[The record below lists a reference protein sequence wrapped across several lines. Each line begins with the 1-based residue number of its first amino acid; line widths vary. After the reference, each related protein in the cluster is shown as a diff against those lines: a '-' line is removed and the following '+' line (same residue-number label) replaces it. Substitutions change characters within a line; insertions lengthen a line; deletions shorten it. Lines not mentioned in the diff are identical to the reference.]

1 MTRGQGLAGWLLAIV
16 VAAAFVRL
24 GVWQLD
30 RVHEKQA
37 MLDAAASA
45 QARVL
50 PLADALHDEQAYLQ
64 VRGSGR
70 FLPAP
75 PLLLDGRVR
84 DGRVG
89 VQVYQAFAPDGI
101 ERVLLID
108 MGWLPL
114 PADRRV
120 PHVSTPQGVQTV
132 AGLLAPWPSAGLRLA
147 RASQP
152 PSAGDALLMQID
164 RETTQRILRP
174 TTPLHDGVL
183 RLDPKLPLGYARDLQ
198 LLRNSL
204 PPQRHLGY
212 AVQWFALALAVLVTA
227 GVLTW
232 RIRSRR

>member
-1 MTRGQGLAGWLLAIV
+1 MTRGQGIAGWLLAV
-16 VAAAFVRL
+16 AVAAAFIAL
-24 GVWQLD
+24 GIWQLD
-30 RVHEKQA
+30 RMHEKQG
-37 MLDAAASA
+37 MLDAARSA
-45 QARVL
+45 QTRVL
-50 PLADALHDEQAYLQ
+50 PLAQALRGKQAYLRA
-64 VRGSGR
+64 RGSGR
-70 FLPAP
+70 FLPGP

-101 ERVLLID
+101 ERALLID

-132 AGLLAPWPSAGLRLA
+132 AGLLVPWPSAGLQLG
-147 RASQP
+147 RASRQP
-152 PSAGDALLMQID
+152 PMGDALLMRID

-174 TTPLHDGVL
+174 AAPLHDGVL
-183 RLDPKLPLGYARDLQ
+183 RLDPRLSLGYARDLQ

-232 RIRSRR
+232 RSRDRR

>member
-1 MTRGQGLAGWLLAIV
+1 MTRGQGIAGWLLAIV
-16 VAAAFVRL
+16 VAAAFVAL
-24 GVWQLD
+24 GVWQLN
-30 RVHEKQA
+30 RMHEKQA

-45 QARVL
+45 QTRVL
-50 PLADALHDEQAYLQ
+50 PLADALHAEQAYLQ

-101 ERVLLID
+101 ERVLLVD

-120 PHVSTPQGVQTV
+120 PHVSAPQGVQIV
-132 AGLLAPWPSAGLRLA
+132 AGLLVPWPSAGLQLG
-147 RASQP
+147 RASRQP
-152 PSAGDALLMQID
+152 PAGDALLMRINRD
-164 RETTQRILRP
+164 TAERILQP
-174 TTPLHDGVL
+174 ALPLHDGVL
-183 RLDPKLPLGYARDLQ
+183 RLDPRLPLGYARDLQ

-232 RIRSRR
+232 RSRDRR